1 MVYKEEISIIYKL
14 NTTIMKKLHVNL
26 FLVVAMFLVASVS
39 ANAQGKY
46 GKDSVECVSYLNF
59 YKDYLKQGNMKEAAT
74 QWRGAFKYCPPKASQ
89 NMFIDGRKIYQA
101 LIRQNASNAS
111 VRQGL
116 VDTLMLIHKT
126 RMENFPKYRKAV
138 AENIA
143 YDMIS
148 YYGETHPEKVLAAVE
163 EVVALSG
170 EKTKP
175 ALLVAYMEKASVMYQ
190 AQKLT
195 SEEVLKAYTDMS
207 PIMEAQVAAN
217 PSEDNKTARAAFENA
232 FVTSGVATCDNLVM
246 VFTPRYEADPNNIEV
261 VKPIAALLGA
271 DSVCVKSDLFLKAVT
286 SMHQIEPSFTSSYLL
301 YKLHASKENYDDAVK
316 FMEEAIA
323 SEESDNL
330 KDAEYLMELA
340 VYNFKN
346 SQHAKAVAAA
356 KAAIEKDAAQAG
368 KANLLMANIWAG
380 MRCTANDMDNRAKYW
395 VAVDYLNKAKA
406 ADESLAEEVGKLS
419 ASYRQYFPK
428 TEDAFMYDLI
438 DGKPYSISCG
448 GMSATTTVRTTK

>member
-1 MVYKEEISIIYKL
+1 
-14 NTTIMKKLHVNL
+14 MKKNL
-26 FLVVAMFLVASVS
+26 FLVIAVLLVASVTAS
-39 ANAQGKY
+39 AQGKY
-46 GKDSVECVSYLNF
+46 GKDSVQCVSYLNF
-59 YKDYLKQGNMKEAAT
+59 YKDHLKQGQMKEAAA

-89 NMFIDGRKIYQA
+89 NLFIDGRKIYQA
-101 LIRQNASNAS
+101 LVRQNAANAE

-116 VDTLMLIHKT
+116 VDTIMLINNT
-126 RMENFPKYRKAV
+126 RKDNFPKYKAAV

-148 YYGETHPEKVLAAVE
+148 YYGQTNPEKVLAAVE
-163 EVVALSG
+163 DVVAISG

-175 ALLVAYMEKASVMYQ
+175 ALLVAYMEKASVLFQ
-190 AQKLT
+190 GQKLS
-195 SEEVLKAYTDMS
+195 SEEVLKAYTKLS
-207 PIMEAQVAAN
+207 PIMDAQLAAK
-217 PSEDNKTARAAFENA
+217 PTEDNKTARAAFENA

-246 VFTPRYEADPNNIEV
+246 VFTPRYEAEPNNIEV
-261 VKPIAALLGA
+261 VKPIVALLGA

-286 SMHQIEPSFTSSYLL
+286 SMHQIEPSHTSSYFL
-301 YKLHASKENYDDAVK
+301 YKLHASKENYDEAVK
-316 FMEEAIA
+316 FMEEAVA
-323 SEESDNL
+323 SEESDNV

-356 KAAIEKDAAQAG
+356 KAAIEKDAVQAG

-380 MRCTANDMDNRAKYW
+380 MRCTAQDMDNRAKYW

-406 ADESLAEEVGKLS
+406 ADATLAEEVNKLT

-428 TEDAFMYDLI
+428 TEDAFMYDLT

-448 GMSATTTVRTTK
+448 GMSATTTVRTIK